1 MQKPVTLI
9 LSLVLSTFFAC
20 TNSDTSLRNTRNDAI
35 TGMISY
41 RDDSK
46 IPSSG
51 DIIIRLLEIGQEE
64 NKVINEMTMKANGNG
79 KPFPFT
85 LPYDKPSIEK
95 GKTYALDIDIEFM
108 VANLYYTLEPIEV
121 LSNGLQRD
129 VTVILV
135 KGPKPQD

>member
-9 LSLVLSTFFAC
+9 LSLLLSTFFAC
-20 TNSDTSLRNTRNDAI
+20 SNSDTSLRNTRNDTI

-46 IPSSG
+46 IPGTS
-51 DIIIRLLEIGQEE
+51 DIIIRLLEMGDGE
-64 NKVINEMTMKANGNG
+64 NKVINEMTMKTGERG
-79 KPFPFT
+79 IPFPFA
-85 LPYDKPSIEK
+85 LPFDKPSIEK
-95 GKTYALDIDIEFM
+95 DKKYALDIDIKFIQ
-108 VANLYYTLEPIEV
+108 ANLYYTLEPIEV

-129 VTVILV
+129 VSVILV